1 MIENMKGVINA
12 SVHRQPAS
20 SVDEKEADEW
30 MDTLHSIKRDV
41 DPSVIDLDDDRTRY
55 IMGK

>member
-1 MIENMKGVINA
+1 MKGVINA